1 MATVYW
7 KGKQWIAQWY
17 RPDGSRVKR
26 GTGCEK
32 RREAE
37 REAATM
43 EAEDRKAKNTTGQA
57 FVSILSRATADAK
70 AGKLSPDR
78 YGEYMTELRKVTDP
92 DFKSISLAD
101 HLDAWIEEKRSR
113 VKPKTTEAHLHML
126 RRFKA
131 ALGPAIMKAPIE
143 DLSRQQVEKAL
154 GKMQEGGLK
163 GTTLN
168 LDLRILR
175 QALKQAQEDGT
186 IAKNPCSGIKPR
198 SETDST
204 ERAPFTAEEV
214 RKMIDHPKTTD
225 EWRGMILFGAH
236 TGLRLGDVASLG
248 RMHIDGTELVIRPKK
263 TDRSRKTIR
272 IPLTPPLIAY
282 IGDKEGLFF
291 PRAAAVTT
299 ATLSTQ
305 FPRLMARAGVPADI
319 TLPCNTAA
327 RRSFHSLRH
336 SFTSWLAEADIHA
349 DIRQKLTGHSSASV
363 HARYTHHD
371 QSLARAIATLP
382 DLSPVKRA

>member
-43 EAEDRKAKNTTGQA
+43 EAEDRKAKDNTGQA
-57 FVSILSRATADAK
+57 FVAILSRATADAK

-92 DFKSISLAD
+92 DYKSISLAD
-101 HLDAWIEEKRSR
+101 HLAAWCEEKKSR
-113 VKPKTTEAHLHML
+113 VKPKTQGTYKDMARH
-126 RRFKA
+126 FKA

-143 DLSRQQVEKAL
+143 DLTRQQVERAL
-154 GKMQEGGLK
+154 AKMQEGGLK
-163 GTTLN
+163 GSTIN
-168 LDLRILR
+168 LDLRALR
-175 QALKQAQEDGT
+175 QALKQAMEDGT
-186 IAKNPCSGIKPR
+186 IQRNVAAGVKSL
-198 SETDST
+198 SQADST
-204 ERAPFTAEEV
+204 ERAPFSAQEV
-214 RKMIDHPKTTD
+214 RKMIDHPRTTE

-248 RMHIDGTELVIRPKK
+248 RGHIDRTDLVIRPKK
-263 TDRSRKTIR
+263 TDRTRKTIN
-272 IPLTPPLIAY
+272 IPLTPPLIAF
-282 IGDKEGLFF
+282 IGDKPGSFF
-291 PRAAAVTT
+291 PKASATST
-299 ATLSTQ
+299 PTLSMQ
-305 FPRLMARAGVPADI
+305 FSAIMKRAGVPA
-319 TLPCNTAA
+319 TLTLSGEIET

-349 DIRQKLTGHSSASV
+349 DVRQKLTGHSSSSV
-363 HARYTHHD
+363 HAKYTHHD
-371 QSLARAIATLP
+371 EALARAIATLP
-382 DLSPVKRA
+382 DLSPMKQA

>member
-7 KGKQWIAQWY
+7 KRKQWIAQWY

-43 EAEDRKAKNTTGQA
+43 EAEDRKAKDNTGQA
-57 FVSILSRATADAK
+57 FVAILSRATADAK

-78 YGEYMTELRKVTDP
+78 YGEYMTELRKVTNP
-92 DFKSISLAD
+92 DFKTVSLAD
-101 HLDAWIEEKRSR
+101 HLAAWCEEKKSR
-113 VKPKTTEAHLHML
+113 VKPKTSAAHLHMV

-143 DLSRQQVEKAL
+143 DLTRQQVERAL
-154 GKMQEGGLK
+154 AKMQDGGLK
-163 GTTLN
+163 GSTLN
-168 LDLRILR
+168 LDLRIFR
-175 QALKQAQEDGT
+175 QALRQAQEDGT

-204 ERAPFTAEEV
+204 ERAPFTAAEV
-214 RKMIDHPKTTD
+214 RMLIDHPKTSD
-225 EWRGMILFGAH
+225 EWCGMILFGAH

-248 RMHIDGTELVIRPKK
+248 RMHIDGTDIVIRPKK

-272 IPLTPPLIAY
+272 IPLTPPLLAY
-282 IGDKEGLFF
+282 IGDKQGLFF
-291 PRAAAVTT
+291 ARAAGVTI

-305 FPRLMARAGVPADI
+305 FPRIMARAGVPAEI
-319 TLPCNTAA
+319 TLACGTPA

-349 DIRQKLTGHSSASV
+349 DVRQKLTGHSSSSV
-363 HARYTHHD
+363 HAKYTHHD
-371 QSLARAIATLP
+371 EALARAIATLP
-382 DLSPVKRA
+382 DLSPMKQA